1 MTASARTTM
10 TASVLLC
17 ACLATSAI
25 LLRQV
30 DKMRTNTSAE
40 EILYL
45 NSPKAVRWLS
55 LGYSGLAADIY
66 WTRAVQYFGWKHHAQ
81 AEDYKLLAPL
91 LEMTTALDPHL
102 LVAYQFGAN
111 FLAPKPPFGAGE
123 TDKAIALVEYG
134 ILNNPKDWNLYYQ
147 LGFIYYMD
155 KKDYPAATKALTEGA
170 KLPGA
175 HIYLKVLAAQIAQHA
190 GELQMSRL
198 MWATT
203 FETTKDAHIRSTA
216 AYHLRALDVE
226 EDVMKL
232 QDAVTAYGRKTGELP
247 ASMQTLIAAG
257 YLQDARLVDPNGKPY
272 KFMPG
277 GRIEVTNPDDFPF
290 LERGLPPDYK
300 PNWKPEQ

>member
-1 MTASARTTM
+1 MTATARTTV
-10 TASVLLC
+10 TASVLLF
-17 ACLATSAI
+17 ACLAASTL

-30 DKMRTNTSAE
+30 DRMRTDVRSE

-45 NSPKAVRWLS
+45 DSPKAVRWLS
-55 LGYSGLAADIY
+55 LGYTGLMADVY

-81 AEDYKLLAPL
+81 AAEYKLLAPL

-123 TDKAIALVEYG
+123 TDRAIALVEYG
-134 ILNNPKDWNLYYQ
+134 IRNNPNDWNLYYQ

-155 KKDYPAATKALTEGA
+155 KKDYPSATRALSEGA

-203 FETTKDAHIRSTA
+203 YESTKDKSIRTTA

-226 EDVMKL
+226 EDVLNL
-232 QDAVTAYGRKTGELP
+232 QNAVTAYGQKTGALP
-247 ASMQTLIAAG
+247 SNMQALIGAG
-257 YLQDARLVDPNGKPY
+257 FLRGVPIDPNGKPY
-272 KFMPG
+272 KMMAD
-277 GRIEVTNPDDFPF
+277 GRIEVSDPDDFPF
-290 LERGLPPDYK
+290 LERGLPPGYT
-300 PNWKPEQ
+300 PNWKPDR